1 MIYESQ
7 PVLSYR
13 VLHTHNL
20 TVIVAVPRTRIRY
33 FGSTIVAFSFVLK
46 YTKAPCLFG
55 VFNRPFV
62 RTGHFRRDKSKK
74 ELRASK
80 HSLPKSG
87 LSANPRNT
95 QTCCVTERAHR
106 NYKYQAHISIAVP
119 RQPLMWPAR
128 CLVWSGCSHTSLHE
142 VTEVTAPLE
151 TPLGISVILCFLSV
165 IREPQQRGFC
175 NLNPN
180 YGPYPRHGVMVARDD
195 LELNRHKM
203 YCSAASQMSAFLSL
217 NKGWINENEWT

>member
-13 VLHTHNL
+13 VWHTHNL

-74 ELRASK
+74 NGG
-80 HSLPKSG
+80 P
-87 LSANPRNT
+87 PNT
-95 QTCCVTERAHR
+95 HCQ
-106 NYKYQAHISIAVP
+106 
-119 RQPLMWPAR
+119 
-128 CLVWSGCSHTSLHE
+128 
-142 VTEVTAPLE
+142 
-151 TPLGISVILCFLSV
+151 
-165 IREPQQRGFC
+165 
-175 NLNPN
+175 
-180 YGPYPRHGVMVARDD
+180 
-195 LELNRHKM
+195 
-203 YCSAASQMSAFLSL
+203 SQD
-217 NKGWINENEWT
+217 